1 MDFRG
6 CGCLVAKSCLALC
19 STIDYSLPGSSVH
32 GIFQARILEWVLP
45 SPTHSLLQ
53 EIFPTQGSN
62 PGLLLCRLDSFP
74 REPPVV
80 KKYCLCF
87 AFLVFQGEI
96 LKCPRLWKQC
106 LSSQIFVEVS
116 SLRSSRTDGKSEF
129 QVDQIESTHKEK
141 KGWGLVSLILRQPPK
156 QAVPGM
162 GPSLAFGPVDMY
174 MFQWSWLE
182 DITC

>member
-1 MDFRG
+1 MKWVMSYKDHCDPINELAFIRVFTHIFLSKY
-6 CGCLVAKSCLALC
+6 LVVTLESGLGPKEGLRHLVIAESLRISKTFLQPIMCACPIAQSCLTLC
-19 STIDYSLPGSSVH
+19 YPTDCSPRGSSVH

-87 AFLVFQGEI
+87 AFLVF
-96 LKCPRLWKQC
+96 
-106 LSSQIFVEVS
+106 
-116 SLRSSRTDGKSEF
+116 
-129 QVDQIESTHKEK
+129 
-141 KGWGLVSLILRQPPK
+141 
-156 QAVPGM
+156 
-162 GPSLAFGPVDMY
+162 
-174 MFQWSWLE
+174 
-182 DITC
+182 